1 VATTKKEPYV
11 NRYFSKATQ
20 EKGNQLIEAG
30 EVFSGGFWQN
40 RTRTSHTLGYD
51 DWTSVPEEIQLYLNQ
66 VNRAASM
73 RGKKQKEEERKLQG
87 NIIHTKQIELLPADK
102 PLTDDF
108 LLSKGNLRDIYDK
121 VVTIPKSTTPQ
132 QIRIIR
138 EYITRQ
144 SGFDPN
150 RLLLSVT
157 SRMEKS

>member
-11 NRYFSKATQ
+11 NRYFSKEIQ
-20 EKGNQLIEAG
+20 EKGKQLIEAG

-40 RTRTSHTLGYD
+40 RSRTSHTLGYG
-51 DWTSVPEEIQLYLNQ
+51 DWKSVPEEIQLYLNQ
-66 VNRAASM
+66 VNRSASM
-73 RGKKQKEEERKLQG
+73 RGKKQKKEERKLQS
-87 NIIHTKQIELLPADK
+87 NIHTKQIELLPSDK
-102 PLTDDF
+102 HLDQDF
-108 LLSKGNLRDIYDK
+108 LLSKGNLRDIYDE
-121 VVTIPKSTTPQ
+121 VVTIPKSATLQ

-157 SRMEKS
+157 SRMEK